1 MSKGKAKSS
10 GKRKRVLSDH
20 DKIGKRLVPPMLRAG
35 RVNGISLGKDIV
47 PEFLWLALLNNYHG
61 WKTGVELSLAL
72 ARQASTICE
81 TNTAELAESSRAVPK
96 EFFGTVTAYAT
107 LSHQQKETLVS
118 GIKATDEYFP
128 LTTALEP
135 LVSLYPACPLLF
147 LFGNKVPTP
156 TSDAIDQLKCLIRE
170 LFDKHSKP
178 AVWMFANAVYIALC
192 TGRLQIHQ
200 GSQLSRFNDIE
211 AYPKTE
217 RSRGVA
223 AMVRATSYS
232 LLAHTHPDWAKYF
245 WNRGLEIEACDY
257 DEVVRNDLRRIMEGN

>member
-1 MSKGKAKSS
+1 MSKSKPKNL

-35 RVNGISLGKDIV
+35 RVNGISLGRDIV
-47 PEFLWLALLNNYHG
+47 PEFLWLALLNDYHG

-81 TNTAELAESSRAVPK
+81 TDTADLAESSRAVPK

-107 LSHQQKETLVS
+107 LSDEQKQRLVS
-118 GIKATDEYFP
+118 NLKATDEYFS
-128 LTTALEP
+128 LTTLQP

-147 LFGNKVPTP
+147 LFGNEVPAP
-156 TSDAIDQLKCLIRE
+156 TSHAIDKLKSLIRE
-170 LFDKHSKP
+170 LFDKHSRA
-178 AVWMFANAVYIALC
+178 AVSMFANAVYIALC

-200 GSQLSRFNDIE
+200 GSQLSRFNEIE

-217 RSRGVA
+217 RARGMA

-232 LLAHTHPDWAKYF
+232 LLAHTPPDWAKYF
-245 WNRGLEIEACDY
+245 WNRVLEIEACNY

>member
-47 PEFLWLALLNNYHG
+47 PEFLWLALL
-61 WKTGVELSLAL
+61 
-72 ARQASTICE
+72 RQASTICE

-107 LSHQQKETLVS
+107 LSNQQKETLVS

-170 LFDKHSKP
+170 LFDKHSK
-178 AVWMFANAVYIALC
+178 
-192 TGRLQIHQ
+192 R
-200 GSQLSRFNDIE
+200 
-211 AYPKTE
+211 
-217 RSRGVA
+217 
-223 AMVRATSYS
+223 
-232 LLAHTHPDWAKYF
+232 
-245 WNRGLEIEACDY
+245 
-257 DEVVRNDLRRIMEGN
+257 